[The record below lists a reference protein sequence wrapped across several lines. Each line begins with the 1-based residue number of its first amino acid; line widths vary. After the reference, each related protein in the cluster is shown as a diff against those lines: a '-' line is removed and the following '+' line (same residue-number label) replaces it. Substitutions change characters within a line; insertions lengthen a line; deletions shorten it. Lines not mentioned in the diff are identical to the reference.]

1 MTVASRSA
9 MPLSRLLAIR
19 MIAVSLSLSLLL
31 TAAFFIYYFSNTAR
45 LREATLTRNID
56 AIAAALNAGINPAT
70 LPLYRNHPGAYG
82 FRVFDRRAL
91 ATRHILAEAY
101 TRYLPPVQHLE
112 ANAGDDGDKDKDAF
126 AVGSDLYDGFQ
137 RFSPH
142 GGQLPK
148 GHVVSLLIHRVML
161 AGHKYWIQAD
171 MIGDPAW
178 IGLDVIAAE
187 LFRHVFFP
195 LLLIVPALTLAM
207 FVATR
212 DALRPL
218 RRLSIEAGEIAS
230 AVASGQPM
238 TPVSNRGMAREFAE
252 VAAAT
257 NAMLAKL
264 ENSLQLQ
271 KQFASDAAHELRTPL
286 AVLLLEVSQLPPGAA
301 RDRIKADLEELGSLV
316 GELLRFAQAEDVLT
330 RERTEVDLVAAAR
343 KVCEEAVPQAI
354 TARHMIEFS
363 AAPEPLIVLGNATLI
378 EIAIRNLVENAI
390 KYSPA
395 DTTVS
400 VSVEAGPRIIV
411 DDQGPGIPRAQQDV
425 AFDRYW
431 RADHRQG
438 NGTGVG
444 LALTRRIAQLHD
456 GQILIESRPRGG
468 TRMVLSFA
476 RGRKRRVQSNANAD
490 YKGFATSFSQD

>member
-1 MTVASRSA
+1 

-31 TAAFFIYYFSNTAR
+31 TAAFFVYYFSNTAR
-45 LREATLTRNID
+45 LREATLARNID
-56 AIAAALNAGINPAT
+56 AIATALNAGVNPAT

-91 ATRHILAEAY
+91 ATRRILAAAY
-101 TRYLPPVQHLE
+101 TRFLPPVQHLK
-112 ANAGDDGDKDKDAF
+112 AKAGDDGDGDKDAF
-126 AVGSDLYDGFQ
+126 AVGSDLYDGFR
-137 RFSPH
+137 RFSPK
-142 GGQLPK
+142 GVELPG
-148 GHVVSLLIHRVML
+148 GHVVSLLIHRVVRS
-161 AGHKYWIQAD
+161 GHKYWIQAD

-178 IGLDVIAAE
+178 IGLDVIAAQ
-187 LFRHVFFP
+187 LFTHVFFP
-195 LLLIVPALTLAM
+195 LMLIVPALTLAM

-218 RRLSIEAGEIAS
+218 RRLSLEASEIAS
-230 AVASGQPM
+230 AVARGQPM
-238 TPVSNRGMAREFAE
+238 TPVSNRDMAREFAE

-286 AVLLLEVSQLPPGAA
+286 AVLLLEVSQLPASEA
-301 RDRIKADLEELGSLV
+301 RERLKADLEELGSLV
-316 GELLRFAQAEDVLT
+316 GELLRFAQAEDLLT
-330 RERTEVDLVAAAR
+330 RERNEVDVVAAAR

-354 TARHMIEFS
+354 ITRHMIEFS
-363 AAPEPLIVLGNATLI
+363 AAAEPLIVLGNATLI

-400 VSVEAGPRIIV
+400 VRVGAGPCVIV
-411 DDQGPGIPRAQQDV
+411 DDQGPGIPREQQSV

-438 NGTGVG
+438 SGAGVG

-456 GQILIESRPRGG
+456 GQILIEARPRGG
-468 TRMVLSFA
+468 TRMVLNF
-476 RGRKRRVQSNANAD
+476 GREATPHAQASAKAN
-490 YKGFATSFSQD
+490 YKDFATGLNQS

>member
-1 MTVASRSA
+1 
-9 MPLSRLLAIR
+9 MPLSRILAIR
-19 MIAVSLSLSLLL
+19 MAAVSLSLSLLL
-31 TAAFFIYYFSNTAR
+31 TAAFFIYYLTNTAR
-45 LREATLTRNID
+45 LREATLRRNIG

-91 ATRHILAEAY
+91 ASRHILAEAY
-101 TRYLPPVQHLE
+101 TRFLPPVQHLDTRK
-112 ANAGDDGDKDKDAF
+112 GDDGDKDGDLF
-126 AVGSDLYDGFQ
+126 AVGTDLFDGFR
-137 RFSPH
+137 RFTPH
-142 GGQLPK
+142 GASVPG
-148 GHVVSLLIHRVML
+148 GHEVSLLIHRVVL
-161 AGHKYWIQAD
+161 SGHKYWIQAD

-178 IGLDVIAAE
+178 IGLDVIAAQ
-187 LFRHVFFP
+187 LFNHVFFP

-207 FVATR
+207 FLATR

-218 RRLSIEAGEIAS
+218 RRLSAEANEIAS
-230 AVASGQPM
+230 QVARGQPL
-238 TPVSNRGMAREFAE
+238 TPVSNRDMAREFAE
-252 VAAAT
+252 VAATT

-286 AVLLLEVSQLPPGAA
+286 AVLLLEVSQLPPSTL
-301 RDRIKADLEELGSLV
+301 RDRIKADLEELGGLV
-316 GELLRFAQAEDVLT
+316 GELLRFAQAEDVFS
-330 RERTEVDLVAAAR
+330 RELNEIDVVAAAR

-354 TARHMIEFS
+354 AARHMIEFS
-363 AAPEPLIVLGNATLI
+363 AATQPLIVAGNATLI

-400 VSVEAGPRIIV
+400 VSVEAGPRVIV
-411 DDQGPGIPRAQQDV
+411 EDQGLGIPEAQHAA

-431 RADHRQG
+431 RADNRQG
-438 NGTGVG
+438 TGAGVG

-456 GQILIESRPRGG
+456 GQILIEARPRGG
-468 TRMVLSFA
+468 TKMVLSLVRGENPRA
-476 RGRKRRVQSNANAD
+476 RSIANAE
-490 YKGFATSFSQD
+490 YKEFTTSFSQS

>member
-1 MTVASRSA
+1 

-31 TAAFFIYYFSNTAR
+31 TAGFFIYYLTNTAR
-45 LREATLTRNID
+45 LREATLHRNID
-56 AIAAALNAGINPAT
+56 AIAAALNAGVNPAT
-70 LPLYRNHPGAYG
+70 LPLYRNHPGMYG

-101 TRYLPPVQHLE
+101 TRFLPPVQHLD
-112 ANAGDDGDKDKDAF
+112 ANAGDDGDKDRDLF
-126 AVGSDLYDGFQ
+126 EVGSDLYDGFQ
-137 RFSPH
+137 RFSP
-142 GGQLPK
+142 K
-148 GHVVSLLIHRVML
+148 GVHLQGDHVVSLLIHRVVL
-161 AGHKYWIQAD
+161 SGHKYWIQAD

-178 IGLDVIAAE
+178 IGLAVIATQ

-218 RRLSIEAGEIAS
+218 RRLSAEANEIAS
-230 AVASGQPM
+230 AVARGQPM
-238 TPVSNRGMAREFAE
+238 TPVSNRDMAREFAE

-286 AVLLLEVSQLPPGAA
+286 AVLLLEVSQLPASAA

-316 GELLRFAQAEDVLT
+316 GELLRFAQAEDLLS
-330 RERTEVDLVAAAR
+330 RERNEVDVVAAAR

-354 TARHMIEFS
+354 ESRHMIEFS
-363 AAPEPLIVLGNATLI
+363 AVGEPLLVLGNATLI

-395 DTTVS
+395 DTTIS
-400 VSVEAGPRIIV
+400 VAVENGPSVIV
-411 DDQGPGIPRAQQDV
+411 EDQGPGIPQAQQDAV
-425 AFDRYW
+425 FDRFF
-431 RADHRQG
+431 RADQRQG
-438 NGTGVG
+438 SGAGVG

-468 TRMVLSFA
+468 TRMVLSFV
-476 RGRKRRVQSNANAD
+476 GGDRRRAEPNAGAD
-490 YKGFATSFSQD
+490 YKEFATSLPQK